1 MSMTGKR
8 PIFADKEPANQMD
21 VLASDQ
27 RRSGALDLE
36 LLRNGVYVLPNVR
49 RFFSAAHTDA
59 DLEQSV
65 AALEKACET
74 VAG

>member
-1 MSMTGKR
+1 
-8 PIFADKEPANQMD
+8 MD

-27 RRSGALDLE
+27 NCSGALGRE

-59 DLEQSV
+59 DLEQSL
-65 AALEKACET
+65 AALETACEA